1 MFKPVLSS
9 ALLAAA
15 LAASL
20 PVQAADQGSFMVR
33 ARAVHINFE
42 NDQSNA
48 VKTLDIAAQNRWI
61 PEIDLSYFFTPN
73 IAAELVLT
81 YPQKVKVDAGST
93 KIGTIKALPPSLMLQ
108 YHFTN
113 LGAFKPY
120 VGLGV
125 NYTVFYDRGNFVIPG
140 ASVDR
145 SSLGLAAQ
153 VGFDYTLD
161 KNWSLNM
168 DVKYIQMD
176 TDVKVGNTK
185 LGNLDLN
192 PITAGIG
199 IGYRF

>member
-15 LAASL
+15 LAASM

-33 ARAVHINFE
+33 ARAVHINFD
-42 NDQSNA
+42 NGQSNL
-48 VKTLDIAAQNRWI
+48 VKALDIEAQNRWI
-61 PEIDLSYFFTPN
+61 PEVDLSYFFTPN

-140 ASVDR
+140 ADVER

-153 VGFDYTLD
+153 VGFDYMLD

-176 TDVKVGNTK
+176 TDVKIGSTK

-199 IGYRF
+199 VGYRF

>member
-15 LAASL
+15 TLATM

-33 ARAVHINFE
+33 ARAVHINFD
-42 NDQSNA
+42 NGQSNL
-48 VKTLDIAAQNRWI
+48 VKTLDIQAQNRWI
-61 PEIDLSYFFTPN
+61 PEVDLSYFITPN

-108 YHFTN
+108 YHFTD

-125 NYTVFYDRGNFVIPG
+125 NYTVFYNRGNFVIPG
-140 ASVDR
+140 ADVER

-153 VGFDYTLD
+153 VGFDYVLD

-185 LGNLDLN
+185 LGKLDLN

>member
-33 ARAVHINFE
+33 ARAVHINFD
-42 NDQSNA
+42 NGQSDT
-48 VKTLDIAAQNRWI
+48 VKALDVTAQNRWI
-61 PEIDLSYFFTPN
+61 PEVDLSYFFTPN

-81 YPQKVKVDAGST
+81 YPQKVKIDSVLG

-120 VGLGV
+120 VGLGL
-125 NYTVFYDRGNFVIPG
+125 NYTVFYKRGNFDIPG
-140 ASVDR
+140 VSVDR
-145 SSLGLAAQ
+145 SSVGLAAQ
-153 VGFDYTLD
+153 AGFDYALD

-176 TDVKVGNTK
+176 TDVKLGSTK
-185 LGNLDLN
+185 LGKLDLN

>member
-20 PVQAADQGSFMVR
+20 PVHAADQGSFMVR
-33 ARAVHINFE
+33 ARAVNIDFDNG
-42 NDQSNA
+42 QSNL
-48 VKTLDIAAQNRWI
+48 VKALDIEAQNRWI

-176 TDVKVGNTK
+176 TDVKVGSTK

-199 IGYRF
+199 VGYRF

>member
-176 TDVKVGNTK
+176 TDVKVGSTK

-199 IGYRF
+199 VGYRF